1 MTKKFVTR
9 ALIMVGLIAASAT
22 ASFAQQGTIASKVRR
37 VAADREN
44 QQPVAASTVILSK
57 AGTMNLTADQKAQ
70 IVEMNKEVSALHAE
84 RDRLWAEYKQVTS
97 RPDFSDEMAE
107 KEAAPRMRRVVE
119 LNAQIAPLAAK
130 QEARVSSILTASQRS
145 QLGTMVSSVRA
156 GF

>member
-22 ASFAQQGTIASKVRR
+22 ASFAQGTIASKVRR
-37 VAADREN
+37 VAADKES

-57 AGTMNLTADQKAQ
+57 AGAMNLTSDQKAQ

-97 RPDFSDEMAE
+97 RADFSDEIAE
-107 KEAAPRMRRVVE
+107 KEAAPRMRRIVE
-119 LNAQIAPLAAK
+119 LNAQLAPLAAK
-130 QEARVSSILTASQRS
+130 QETRVSSILNASQRS
-145 QLGTMVSSVRA
+145 QLGTMVSSARA